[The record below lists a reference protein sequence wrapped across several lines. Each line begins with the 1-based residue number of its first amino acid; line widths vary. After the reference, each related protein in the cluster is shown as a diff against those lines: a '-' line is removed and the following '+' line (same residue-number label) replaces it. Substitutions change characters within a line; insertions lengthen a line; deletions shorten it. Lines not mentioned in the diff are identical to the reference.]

1 MRIALI
7 CPSNMLF
14 MPYVDNYVKILK
26 ENEVDF
32 TIINW
37 DRLHLG
43 QEGNI
48 LSYKDKKVGHQRGY
62 LSYYRYSRFI
72 VRQLKHSEFDKVIVF
87 GIQLTYFLKAYLQ
100 KRYKENYI
108 MDIRD
113 YNKSLKLFTIKKS
126 IDSSFFTTIS
136 SPGYKEWLPTSSKY
150 VINHNTTVKNIGKL
164 ERPILK
170 SVGRPLNISYV
181 GTITNLDVN
190 LQLIHELQNNP
201 DYFLKFHGDGMINE
215 DIEQY
220 VKEKEI
226 HNVSI
231 KGRYQKNEEVW
242 LYKQADLVNMLLFSD
257 HINNRTCLSNRLYN
271 AVIHGK
277 PLLSLNNTY
286 LSDVIEQYKLGLV
299 VDSLSEISQKLNQ
312 YVNNFNEAEYE
323 KGREAFLHTVIEENA
338 NFKMR
343 LEEFISG
350 DTSKYK
356 RGDE

>member
-1 MRIALI
+1 
-7 CPSNMLF
+7 
-14 MPYVDNYVKILK
+14 MPYVDNYIKILK

-43 QEGNI
+43 AEGSD

-62 LSYYRYSRFI
+62 LSYYTYSRYI
-72 VRQLKHSEFDKVIVF
+72 VRQLKHGEFDKVIVF
-87 GIQLTYFLKAYLQ
+87 GIQLTYFLKVYL
-100 KRYKENYI
+100 KKWYKEKYI

-126 IDSSFFTTIS
+126 IDFSYFTTIS

-150 VINHNTTVKNIGKL
+150 VINHNTTVKNIEKL

-170 SVGRPLNISYV
+170 SGERPLNISYV

-190 LQLIHELQNNP
+190 LQLINELQNHP
-201 DYFLKFHGDGMINE
+201 DYFLTFHGDGMINK

-220 VKEKEI
+220 VTEKEI
-226 HNVSI
+226 NNVSVT
-231 KGRYQKNEEVW
+231 GRYQKNEEVL

-277 PLLSLNNTY
+277 PLISLNNTY
-286 LSDVIEQYKLGLV
+286 LSDVIEEYKLGLV
-299 VDSLSEISQKLNQ
+299 VDSLSEISQKINQ
-312 YVNNFNEAEYE
+312 YIKNFNEAEYE
-323 KGREAFLHTVIEENA
+323 KGREAFLHMVIEENA
-338 NFKMR
+338 NFKKR
-343 LEEFISG
+343 VEEFISG
-350 DTSKYK
+350 DTGTYK
-356 RGDE
+356 RGDD